1 MRNLKKILSLVLAMM
16 MVLSLM
22 VTASAATFA
31 DDEDIDYKEAVEVM
45 SAIGVLNG
53 VKNADGTY
61 DFLPKDTLNRAAGA
75 KIVAYIA
82 NGGNLD
88 PQVMDTL
95 ENPFT
100 DVSGWAV
107 DSVKYC
113 YNEGIINGIGGGLFD
128 PKNSLDGYAF
138 GKMMLEAA
146 GYDWQSANGSNWK
159 TKVLMTLKANGLLTG
174 IEDLVFSQP
183 MTREQACQ
191 MAWNVM
197 QKAPGAAT
205 AAPVYTVTV
214 SGKTYEFATAAEAY
228 FFAQGQTPVATV
240 EVKDNSV
247 SAGSLAA
254 EKFGLSSSTTADVY
268 GRTTKTWTSSK
279 IDTLN
284 VVLSDAVASY
294 TFTVKTAATVTNS
307 ATLMTAV
314 NTALGL
320 TGDKALTW
328 TSGTSKQVVNGVS
341 DAPANLG
348 TAVAS
353 LGVGD
358 TVEVYASSTGVVSKV
373 IVIREKAEVAVL
385 GAEITTGANKGLY
398 NWTFGTATTVAAKD
412 AYTAGAYYVVVENG
426 TTNVALDIK
435 VPTVVKGA
443 KITSADNAAIASA
456 TYVTING
463 DKVYKA
469 GAYDHNV
476 TTDSNTVVF
485 NKAYD
490 FILDSKGNVLFVTAA
505 AAAVVEDPLETGYAY
520 LLGAEKKVTTTAA
533 SSGGLLGD
541 DVAYS
546 WDIAAKAKLAMAN
559 GTTQVV
565 DLTTEVTRN
574 ALGVVTALKLNGQAV
589 KNVEIAN
596 DAAAVDL
603 MGTSNLFNGVTWV
616 QYTIQKDGT
625 YTLAGVST
633 SSIALAQHVA
643 TVDGKTAT
651 SATTWTVY
659 NYDPYTGTVSTT
671 AVTGIANFVTDTY
684 DSVYATSATNA
695 DVITGI
701 VSFTNVS
708 SEPVSAVTTYAYYVG
723 QGDFDGTAN
732 AYAQKFYINGEVK
745 EYFTTAAVTVA
756 TAADNQLEVGKVYA
770 LTIDTTGKV
779 SAATYKAFNG
789 SGEVTVVDNTFA
801 VIGGNTLYF
810 SANCKVFNVST
821 GHVGEADTLST
832 KVTAAGSGDVVSYVT
847 VTVSGATY
855 VDVIYI
861 TTEAN

>member
-159 TKVLMTLKANGLLTG
+159 SKVLMTLKSNGLLTG

-214 SGKTYEFATAAEAY
+214 SGTTYEFTTAAEA
-228 FFAQGQTPVATV
+228 FFFSEANGSVGV
-240 EVKDNSV
+240 SVKDNSV
-247 SAGSLAA
+247 STGSLAA
-254 EKFGLSSSTTADVY
+254 SFGLTSNTTYDAY

-284 VVLSDAVASY
+284 VVLADDAATY
-294 TFTVKTAATVTNS
+294 TFTVKAAANVSNG
-307 ATLMTAV
+307 ATLLTAV
-314 NTALGL
+314 NAALGL
-320 TGDKALTW
+320 TGDAALTQ
-328 TSGTSKQVVNGVS
+328 TGAVEIVNGVTGFS
-341 DAPANLG
+341 N
-348 TAVAS
+348 

-373 IVIREKAEVAVL
+373 IVIRETVGAASCAATAE
-385 GAEITTGANKGLY
+385 TTGTYKGLY
-398 NWTFGTATTVAAKD
+398 KWTFGTNAFTYADKD
-412 AYTAGAYYVVVENG
+412 AYTKDAYYIVVENG
-426 TTNVALDIK
+426 TTHAALDIK
-435 VPTVVKGA
+435 VPTVVSGA

-469 GAYDHNV
+469 GAYSHNV

-533 SSGGLLGD
+533 SSGGLLGS

-546 WDIAAKAKLAMAN
+546 WDIAAKAKLAMAD

-574 ALGVVTALKLNGQAV
+574 ALGVVTALKLNGQNTTNA
-589 KNVEIAN
+589 EITN
-596 DAAAVDL
+596 DSAIVNL

-616 QYTIQKDGT
+616 QYTVQKDGT
-625 YTLAGVST
+625 YTLASVVTKDVDLTKDS
-633 SSIALAQHVA
+633 A
-643 TVDGKTAT
+643 TVAIDGVGNKTAT

-659 NYDPYTGTVSTT
+659 NYDPYTKTVSTT
-671 AVTGIANFVTDTY
+671 AVTGIANFVTDTDY
-684 DSVYATSATNA
+684 KSVYALSLTN
-695 DVITGI
+695 DTVVTGI